1 PCHCPCSP
9 SPPPLGGS
17 PCCPAHR
24 GLAHLSV
31 QVWGGR
37 GWRGDPLSRT
47 DAYVVVTFGR
57 SRARTATAWNDERP
71 RWGQRLDLGQVT
83 LLPGAH
89 LELQV
94 WDEDHGWDDDRL
106 GECRQELRAG
116 RHPRQACFPGG
127 GHLEFGVTAR
137 CGPALGGPWC
147 HLYQPSPPQGGP
159 GVQEGEP
166 WPPE

>member
-1 PCHCPCSP
+1 
-9 SPPPLGGS
+9 PPPVGGS

-37 GWRGDPLSRT
+37 GWRGDPLSPT
-47 DAYVVVTFGR
+47 DAYVRVTFADR
-57 SRARTATAWNDERP
+57 HARTTTAWNRDRP
-71 RWGQRLDLGQVT
+71 LWGQHLDLGQVR
-83 LLPGAH
+83 LRPDAH

-106 GECRQELRAG
+106 GTCREPLTAG
-116 RHPRQACFPGG
+116 VRPRLSCFAGG
-127 GHLEFGVTAR
+127 GQLDFGVTVT
-137 CGPALGGPWC
+137 CGPALAGPWC
-147 HLYQPSPPQGGP
+147 HLYVPRAPEGGA
-159 GVQEGEP
+159 GVEGGGE